1 MFRENRVNYHNQLM
15 EFLQID
21 VQKEKFQY
29 VRYYKDGSDEIIS
42 AYKEVENNPTL
53 YPEALL

>member
-1 MFRENRVNYHNQLM
+1 M